1 MLGLAPEFPDF
12 VLDESPEIPYTRS
25 VHSVVETNS
34 YLAAAKAA
42 GMSEEERRLVVD
54 LCAADPG
61 AGEVMVGT
69 GGCRKIR
76 IAGRGKGKSGG
87 YRVITVFGGNDVP
100 VFLLTVF
107 GKGEKA
113 NLTKAERNALA
124 AVTQKVFDSYRAR
137 IRGMETRR

>member
-1 MLGLAPEFPDF
+1 
-12 VLDESPEIPYTRS
+12 
-25 VHSVVETNS
+25 VVETNA
-34 YLAAAKAA
+34 YLSAAKAA
-42 GMSEEERRLVVD
+42 GMSEQERTLVVD
-54 LCAADPG
+54 LFAADPQ
-61 AGEVMVGT
+61 AGEMMVGT

-76 IAGRGKGKSGG
+76 LAGRGKGKSGG

-124 AVTQKVFDSYRAR
+124 VMTQTLFDRYRAR
-137 IRGMETRR
+137 VRKVETRR

>member
-1 MLGLAPEFPDF
+1 
-12 VLDESPEIPYTRS
+12 VL
-25 VHSVVETNS
+25 VHSVVETNA

-42 GMSEEERRLVVD
+42 GMSDEERTLVVNLLATDPLAGD
-54 LCAADPG
+54 L
-61 AGEVMVGT
+61 MVGT

-100 VFLLTVF
+100 LFLLTVF
-107 GKGEKA
+107 GKDEKA

-124 AVTQKVFDSYRAR
+124 AVTQTLFDSYRAR
-137 IRGMETRR
+137 VRKKGTRR